1 MSAEGTVYD
10 LGYHPHDGPRLG
22 RPAAMRA
29 ILVDGV
35 RRALGLRRKPKA
47 KVLPWGLIA
56 AATIPAAFAVA
67 LTFLVEGFSLEGE
80 GGFASHA
87 DYFDTI
93 GTLSMLF
100 IALVAPTL
108 LIPDRQY
115 GVISIY
121 ASRPV
126 RNHDYLF
133 ARAASLFIMASA
145 FILIPQAML
154 YIGYSALNVDG
165 LLAGLMENASEIP
178 PVLGTTAAFVLGY
191 GAPALLISL
200 FVKRVAFATG
210 GFVAIIVMTGAL
222 SDAIPRSSD
231 LLIYKILAP
240 LALWWNPF
248 SARDWLFGEEG
259 MTPLTQ
265 VQLPYWTGAIVILAL
280 TLVTAV
286 IAQRRYRTEL

>member
-1 MSAEGTVYD
+1 MSAQGTVYD

-29 ILVDGV
+29 IIVDGI

-67 LTFLVEGFSLEGE
+67 LTFLVEGFTLEGE

-126 RNHDYLF
+126 RNRDYLL
-133 ARAASLFIMASA
+133 ARGASLAVMASA
-145 FILIPQAML
+145 FILIPQATL
-154 YIGYSALNVDG
+154 YIGYSTLHVDG
-165 LLAGLMENASEIP
+165 LMAGLVENASQIP
-178 PVLGTTAAFVLGY
+178 PVLGTTLGFVLGY
-191 GAPALLISL
+191 GAPAMLISL

-210 GFVAIIVMTGAL
+210 GFVAAIVMTGAL
-222 SDAIPRSSD
+222 SDAIPRTSD

-240 LALWWNPF
+240 LSLWWSPF
-248 SARDWLFGEEG
+248 SVRDWLFGEEE

-265 VQLPYWTGAIVILAL
+265 VGLPPWTAALVILAL
-280 TLVTAV
+280 TLITALL
-286 IAQRRYRTEL
+286 AQQKYKKEL